1 MRADLIPQLCAGT
14 DLEIAN
20 AARRSFDAENEA
32 YTTGDARLI
41 DFLIREGHWLP
52 FRHPQLS
59 FACEAPVFVARQLG
73 KHQVGMS
80 WSEISRRYKTSRMEL
95 WRPGMADIRKAPEN
109 AKQGTGGLL
118 DIAASSNA
126 YERFKSNNQRA
137 LVDYRYL
144 LSIGVAPEQ
153 ARAVLPQSMYVYWT
167 WTGSLLA
174 WLHLIRERSHQNA
187 QTETREWVW
196 QYIVPAVA
204 ERFPDTW
211 KSITTHTGIRIPNDL
226 EAQTQAEVHS

>member
-1 MRADLIPQLCAGT
+1 MMKAEVIPQLCAGT

-20 AARRSFDAENEA
+20 AARRSFDTEHEA
-32 YTTGDARLI
+32 YTLGDARLI

-80 WSEISRRYKTSRMEL
+80 WSEISRRYKTSRMQFWEPEQ
-95 WRPGMADIRKAPEN
+95 WREAPLN
-109 AKQGTGGLL
+109 AKQGTGGALKPG
-118 DIAASSNA
+118 AARSAKWRMEDVHSRA
-126 YERFKSNNQRA
+126 YTTYMEM
-137 LVDYRYL
+137 
-144 LSIGVAPEQ
+144 LSLGVAPEQ

-174 WLHLIRERSHQNA
+174 WLHMIRERSHPNA

-196 QYIVPAVA
+196 QYIVPPVA
-204 ERFPDTW
+204 ALFPDTW
-211 KSITTHTGIRIPNDL
+211 KSITTHTGIRIPND
-226 EAQTQAEVHS
+226 V